1 MFINT
6 DQVPG
11 YRVSLNKFQRT
22 ANIQTTFI
30 NQNTIKVEINKKT
43 HSPQAPVHIEISKH
57 TAKLLTWNQNESNET
72 FRI

>member
-22 ANIQTTFI
+22 ANIQTTFF
-30 NQNTIKVEINKKT
+30 NQNIIEVEINKKN
-43 HSPQAPVHIEISKH
+43 P
-57 TAKLLTWNQNESNET
+57 
-72 FRI
+72 